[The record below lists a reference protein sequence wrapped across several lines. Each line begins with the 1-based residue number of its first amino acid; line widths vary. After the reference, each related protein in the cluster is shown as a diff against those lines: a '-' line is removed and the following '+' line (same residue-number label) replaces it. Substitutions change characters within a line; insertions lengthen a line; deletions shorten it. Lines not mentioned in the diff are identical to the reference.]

1 MDMQTSPPAGP
12 SGIVPL
18 PPTPPPLAFDDGPA
32 PAGRFGLRVL
42 ALGLGG
48 FLLWAALAPLDEG
61 VPSPGSVSIDTK
73 RKPVQHL
80 GGGIVRQVLVHEG
93 ERVQQGQ
100 LLVRLDDAATRASYE
115 TARQRYL
122 GLRAAQGR
130 LLAEQAGASAIAF
143 HPELQR
149 EAVDPLVRRQME
161 TEERL
166 AEARRGALA
175 ADLHGLQEAVG
186 ALHAQVSA
194 YAAMAASRRSQLA
207 LLQDELGHTRELVR
221 EGYAPRN
228 RQLELERM
236 AAEARAGLAELQGN
250 SLRAQRQVAELRQRQ
265 AQRQLEY
272 RKEVEGQ
279 LAEVS
284 REVEAGES
292 RYRALRDDL
301 QRIEISAPA
310 AGQVVGL
317 AVQAPGAVLAPGQ
330 KLMDIVPADEPLLLE
345 SKVPPHLIDRVRAG
359 MPVDVRFAAF
369 SHAPQL
375 VVDGRV
381 LSVSSDLLAEEQTN
395 APYYLARVGLTDE
408 GLRQLGPRTLQ
419 PGMPVE
425 VVFRTGE
432 RTLLAYLLHPLSRRL
447 AASMKEE

>member
-12 SGIVPL
+12 SRIVPL
-18 PPTPPPLAFDDGPA
+18 QPAVAPLAPDEAA

-42 ALGLGG
+42 AIGLGG
-48 FLLWAALAPLDEG
+48 FLLWGALAPLDEG
-61 VPSPGSVSIDTK
+61 VPSPGTVSIDTK

-80 GGGIVRQVLVHEG
+80 AGGIVREVLVREG
-93 ERVQQGQ
+93 EVVQDGQ
-100 LLVRLDDAATRASYE
+100 PLVRLDEAATRASHD

-122 GLRAAQGR
+122 GLRAAQSR
-130 LLAEQAGASAIAF
+130 LLAEQADAREVVF

-149 EAVDPLVRRQME
+149 EAADPLVRRQMDI
-161 TEERL
+161 
-166 AEARRGALA
+166 EARLFAARRAALA
-175 ADLHGLQEAVG
+175 ADLQGLREAI
-186 ALHAQVSA
+186 AAQHAQQ
-194 YAAMAASRRSQLA
+194 AAIAGMSASRRAQLDS
-207 LLQDELGHTRELVR
+207 LNEELGHTRELVR
-221 EGYAPRN
+221 EGYTPRN

-236 AAEARAGLAELQGN
+236 AAEARSALAELRGN
-250 SLRAQRQVAELRQRQ
+250 GLRAQSQIAELRQRG
-265 AQRQLEY
+265 AQREQEY

-284 REVEAGES
+284 REVEAGQS
-292 RYRALRDDL
+292 RYLALRDDL
-301 QRIEISAPA
+301 RRMEIRSPA

-345 SKVPPHLIDRVRAG
+345 SRVAPHLIDRIRAG

-369 SHAPQL
+369 AHSPQL
-375 VVDGRV
+375 VVDGQV
-381 LSVSSDLLAEEQTN
+381 LSVSSDLLTETQTN
-395 APYYLARVGLTDE
+395 VPYYLARVRLTEE
-408 GLRQLGPRTLQ
+408 GRRQLGARALQ

-425 VVFRTGE
+425 VIFRTGE